1 MATKMLTYSW
11 LSHDW
16 SEFLENTAT
25 HSSSPSKDLGKEW
38 WITNR
43 TCATAATVTRLRI
56 RTRPLVRIYHHMT
69 CAIKLTLL
77 KLTNMEIHV
86 QRRSVGTSRLFTPI
100 PKAMVATMMGV
111 SPALSF
117 NVCDQMMRREIPSC
131 LGMRLPPSLPYE
143 ISSSG
148 SLALKIIWFLHV

>member
-1 MATKMLTYSW
+1 MIGVSSW
-11 LSHDW
+11 KTRQRIHPVL
-16 SEFLENTAT
+16 
-25 HSSSPSKDLGKEW
+25 P
-38 WITNR
+38 R
-43 TCATAATVTRLRI
+43 TWGRNDESQIVPVPLLPVTRLRI

-148 SLALKIIWFLHV
+148 SLALKII